1 MSTKCNKFLDSLHDQ
16 SLSIP
21 QLKLALP
28 NAEAINIK

>member
-1 MSTKCNKFLDSLHDQ
+1 MHSLHAK

-28 NAEAINIK
+28 NAEAINYIIM